1 MPDKSK
7 RQTIQIFFFR
17 ILYSFKYFLFC
28 RFFQQ
33 CFCFSRRQFVYM
45 EYTAIKTIKE
55 MSQKLPAMKKDKK
68 RAEKNIKGTP
78 YLLVKSQ
85 RIYACYILRVW

>member
-1 MPDKSK
+1 
-7 RQTIQIFFFR
+7 
-17 ILYSFKYFLFC
+17 
-28 RFFQQ
+28 
-33 CFCFSRRQFVYM
+33 M